1 MVPPGALAVHPVDLV
16 LTRHDN
22 LCECHAKLREALA
35 GFMDALSKGGAM
47 NEEEIC
53 TECGRPM
60 CAHGFCPECEQGY
73 CTACTKEHFE
83 KHGHEHEVG
92 GES

>member
-1 MVPPGALAVHPVDLV
+1 MYLV

-22 LCECHAKLREALA
+22 VCECHPKLGEPLLALW
-35 GFMDALSKGGAM
+35 MTCLKGGAM

-60 CAHGFCPECEQGY
+60 CAHGFCPECEAGY
-73 CTACTKEHFE
+73 CTACTKENFE